1 MVYDPDKNL
10 NLMEVSALDR
20 EDALCH
26 KLMLMFGLDGG
37 YDEWLNTYLEKEDP
51 LSDIV
56 LELAGCGSDINKTI
70 TVLDRFCGE
79 APIDERAVCE
89 RLRLFLRDAYYANR
103 VSKEE
108 IASTIYCLAR
118 NVGDPEDYNVDV
130 WGGAYALDDYYD
142 LAKSG
147 IISWEQFDAVFFDF
161 LNNGAPVDPNR
172 IWDERKQRL
181 RWFDRIK
188 KILFGTK

>member
-1 MVYDPDKNL
+1 MN
-10 NLMEVSALDR
+10 R

-26 KLMLMFGLDGG
+26 KVMLMVGLDGG
-37 YDEWLNTYLEKEDP
+37 YDEWLNTYLETEDP

-70 TVLDRFCGE
+70 AALDRFCGE

-142 LAKSG
+142 LAKRE
-147 IISWEQFDAVFFDF
+147 IISWERFDSVFFDF
-161 LNNGAPVDPNR
+161 LNNGTPVDSSR
-172 IWDERKQRL
+172 IWDEKKHRL
-181 RWFDRIK
+181 RWYDRIK